1 MKDKFLRI
9 IVSLAAVIT
18 FGTLGFLLL
27 FVLIK
32 GIPYVNM
39 DFFSKTFTQQNASVF
54 PSLVT
59 TLMVIGGA
67 LLLAVPIGI
76 FSAIYLVEYSNRS
89 SFVVKVISVAIDT
102 LAAVPSI
109 VFGLFGFLMFV
120 TALNFGFSLKAGIL
134 TTAIMILP
142 LVIRSTEEALIAV
155 DPELR
160 QASYG
165 LGAGKLRTIFNV
177 VLPIAIPGILSG
189 VILAIGRIVGESAA
203 LIYTLGS
210 ATILPKTLGQ
220 SGRTMA
226 VHMYML
232 AQEGLHVNQAY
243 ATGVVLIVIVL
254 ILNFISTR
262 ISKHLQKQ

>member
-1 MKDKFLRI
+1 MKRNSLRYL
-9 IVSLAAVIT
+9 VYLAAAIT
-18 FGTLGFLLL
+18 FSTLGFLLL
-27 FVLIK
+27 FILIK
-32 GIPYVNM
+32 GIPHINL
-39 DFFSKTFTQQNASVF
+39 DFFSKIYTQVNASVL
-54 PSLVT
+54 PSLLT
-59 TLMVIGGA
+59 TLMVIAGA
-67 LLLAVPIGI
+67 LLIATPIGI
-76 FSAIYLVEYSNRS
+76 FTAIYLVEYANRKS
-89 SFVVKVISVAIDT
+89 GIVKVISVAIDT

-109 VFGLFGFLMFV
+109 VYGLFGFLMFV
-120 TALNFGFSLKAGIL
+120 TAMQFGFSLVAGIL

-142 LVIRSTEEALIAV
+142 LIIRSTEEALIAI
-155 DPELR
+155 DSSLR
-160 QASYG
+160 EASYG

-177 VLPIAIPGILSG
+177 VLPVAIPGILSG

-210 ATILPKTLGQ
+210 ATIMPKSLGQ

-254 ILNFISTR
+254 ILNYISTKV
-262 ISKHLQKQ
+262 SQQLAK